1 MFEHSNF
8 KEAIFFDGAE
18 LGTGTATSKVIANP
32 KQASLRVVGW
42 FNDGASGTGTGSKT
56 VAVKVQGAA
65 KSDAT
70 GTDWKDIETGT
81 FSSTGTAFSGESF
94 NKVVDADYN
103 YVRALLSGSGV
114 SGELNLAAEYI
125 AR

>member
-1 MFEHSNF
+1 MFEHSNY

-18 LGTGTATSKVIANP
+18 LGTGTSTSKVIANP

-42 FNDGASGTGTGSKT
+42 FADGASGTGTGSKS
-56 VAVKVQGAA
+56 VVVKVQGAA

-81 FSSTGTAFSGESF
+81 FSSTGTAFSGEFF

-103 YVRALLSGSGV
+103 YIRAQINGSGV